1 MALEMRPENYAES
14 FGFQWNRFARTQLD
28 EEGGDLSRERFF
40 SQTRWPRSLPG
51 EVVVEAGC
59 GAGRFTPHAASTG
72 ARVFSLDYSN
82 AIVAAKKNNEHL
94 TNVRFL
100 RGDLRRLPFER
111 GFADRLFCFG

>member
-59 GAGRFTPHAASTG
+59 RAGRFTPHPASPG
-72 ARVFSLDYSN
+72 ARAFFLDYSY
-82 AIVAAKKNNEHL
+82 ASVAAQKNNQHL
-94 TNVRFL
+94 QNGRFL
-100 RGDLRRLPFER
+100 PGDLRCRPFEH
-111 GFADRLFCFG
+111 GLADLLL